1 MQVTGIL
8 PAAGYATRLAGR
20 VSGSK
25 ELLPV
30 AGRPVIEHS
39 AAVMQTAGVAE
50 VRVVTRPAK
59 DDLIAYAT
67 SRGWRLV
74 LGEPPTAAA
83 SVLLG
88 VDGLPPDAAVLVAF
102 PDTVFD
108 AADPFTLLL
117 QQLTGSVDTVL
128 GLFHS
133 PVPSAG
139 DVVDVEWAAES
150 NAAESD
156 SAGTPVGIVHRVEPK
171 PAHPTTDLIWSLLAA
186 RRCALDGLEHVSE
199 VGHLLDELAQAGSV
213 RGVLLPGR
221 LLDIGTPEG
230 LAQARKPA
238 SRVAHN

>member
-1 MQVTGIL
+1 
-8 PAAGYATRLAGR
+8 
-20 VSGSK
+20 
-25 ELLPV
+25 V

-39 AAVMQTAGVAE
+39 AAVMQMAGVDE

-59 DDLIAYAT
+59 DDLTGYAT

-88 VDGLPPDAAVLVAF
+88 LDGLPQDAAVLVAF

-117 QQLTGSVDTVL
+117 QQLTGDVDAVL

-139 DVVDVEWAAES
+139 DVVDVDWAPAS
-150 NAAESD
+150 PSTRAPF
-156 SAGTPVGIVHRVEPK
+156 GTVRRVEPK
-171 PAHPTTDLIWSLLAA
+171 PSHPTTNLIWSLLAA
-186 RRCALDGLEHVSE
+186 HRGALNGLEHVSE
-199 VGHLLDELAQAGSV
+199 VGHLLDELAQAGKV

-221 LLDIGTPEG
+221 LLDIGTPAG
-230 LAQARKPA
+230 LAEARA
-238 SRVAHN
+238 LLRQVADNQ

>member
-1 MQVTGIL
+1 M
-8 PAAGYATRLAGR
+8 
-20 VSGSK
+20 
-25 ELLPV
+25 

-39 AAVMQTAGVAE
+39 AAVMQMAGVDE

-59 DDLIAYAT
+59 DDLTGYAT

-88 VDGLPPDAAVLVAF
+88 LDGLPQDAAVLVAF

-117 QQLTGSVDTVL
+117 QQLTGDVDAVL

-139 DVVDVEWAAES
+139 DVVDVDWAPAS
-150 NAAESD
+150 PSTRAPF
-156 SAGTPVGIVHRVEPK
+156 GTVRRVEPK
-171 PAHPTTDLIWSLLAA
+171 PSHPTTNLIWSLLAA
-186 RRCALDGLEHVSE
+186 HRGALNGLEHVSE
-199 VGHLLDELAQAGSV
+199 VGHLLDELAQAGKV

-221 LLDIGTPEG
+221 LLDIGTPAG
-230 LAQARKPA
+230 LAEARA
-238 SRVAHN
+238 LLRQVADNQ

>member
-1 MQVTGIL
+1 M
-8 PAAGYATRLAGR
+8 
-20 VSGSK
+20 
-25 ELLPV
+25 

-39 AAVMQTAGVAE
+39 AAVMQMAGVDE

-59 DDLIAYAT
+59 DDLTGYAT

-88 VDGLPPDAAVLVAF
+88 LDGLPQDAAVLVAF

-117 QQLTGSVDTVL
+117 QQLTGDVDAVL

-139 DVVDVEWAAES
+139 DVVDVDWAPAS
-150 NAAESD
+150 PSTRAPF
-156 SAGTPVGIVHRVEPK
+156 GTVRRVEPK
-171 PAHPTTDLIWSLLAA
+171 PSHPTTNLIWSLLAA
-186 RRCALDGLEHVSE
+186 HRGALNGLEHVSE
-199 VGHLLDELAQAGSV
+199 VGHLLDELAQAGKV

-221 LLDIGTPEG
+221 LLDIGTPAG
-230 LAQARKPA
+230 LAEARA
-238 SRVAHN
+238 LLRQVADN

>member
-1 MQVTGIL
+1 MQATGIL
-8 PAAGYATRLAGR
+8 PAAGYATRLTGL
-20 VSGSK
+20 VNGSK

-39 AAVMQTAGVAE
+39 AVAMQSAGVDE

-59 DDLIAYAT
+59 DDLSTYAR
-67 SRGWRLV
+67 SRGWQV
-74 LGEPPTAAA
+74 VMGEPSTAAA

-88 VDGLPPDAAVLVAF
+88 LDGLPQDAAVLVAF

-117 QQLTGSVDTVL
+117 QQLTGDVDAVL

-139 DVVDVEWAAES
+139 DVVDVDWAPAS
-150 NAAESD
+150 PSRRAPF
-156 SAGTPVGIVHRVEPK
+156 GTVRRVEPK
-171 PAHPTTDLIWSLLAA
+171 PVHPTTDLIWSLLAA
-186 RRCALDGLEHVSE
+186 HRGALNGLEHVSE
-199 VGHLLDELAQAGSV
+199 VGHLLDELAQAGKV

-221 LLDIGTPEG
+221 LLDIGTPAGLAEG
-230 LAQARKPA
+230 LTL
-238 SRVAHN
+238 

>member
-1 MQVTGIL
+1 MQATGIL
-8 PAAGYATRLAGR
+8 PAAGYATRLSGL

-25 ELLPV
+25 ELLAV

-39 AAVMQTAGVAE
+39 AAAMQSAGVGE

-59 DDLIAYAT
+59 DDLSTYAR
-67 SRGWRLV
+67 SRGWQV
-74 LGEPPTAAA
+74 IIGEPRTAAA

-88 VDGLPPDAAVLVAF
+88 LDGLPQDAAVLVAF

-117 QQLTGSVDTVL
+117 QQLTGDVDAVL

-139 DVVDVEWAAES
+139 DVVDVDWAPAS
-150 NAAESD
+150 PSTRAPF
-156 SAGTPVGIVHRVEPK
+156 GTVRRVEPK
-171 PAHPTTDLIWSLLAA
+171 PSHPTTNLIWSLLAA
-186 RRCALDGLEHVSE
+186 HRGALNGLEHVSE
-199 VGHLLDELAQAGSV
+199 VGHLLDELAQAGKV

-221 LLDIGTPEG
+221 LLDIGTPAG
-230 LAQARKPA
+230 LAEARA
-238 SRVAHN
+238 LLRQVADN

>member
-1 MQVTGIL
+1 
-8 PAAGYATRLAGR
+8 
-20 VSGSK
+20 
-25 ELLPV
+25 V

-39 AAVMQTAGVAE
+39 AAVMQMAGVDE

-59 DDLIAYAT
+59 DDLTGYAT

-88 VDGLPPDAAVLVAF
+88 LDGLPQDAAVLVAF

-117 QQLTGSVDTVL
+117 QQLTGDVDAVL

-139 DVVDVEWAAES
+139 DVVDVDWAPAS
-150 NAAESD
+150 PSTRAPF
-156 SAGTPVGIVHRVEPK
+156 GTVRRVEPK
-171 PAHPTTDLIWSLLAA
+171 PSHPTTNLIWSLLAA
-186 RRCALDGLEHVSE
+186 HRGALNGLEHVSE
-199 VGHLLDELAQAGSV
+199 VGHLLDELAQAGKV

-221 LLDIGTPEG
+221 LLDIGTPAG
-230 LAQARKPA
+230 LAEARA
-238 SRVAHN
+238 LLRQVADN